1 MVIRLGG
8 VGCFAAVVMVL
19 LRAGDSAEVVV
30 GARCGVHGAVL
41 VRMGWWI
48 IVDSNLVL
56 EQFADWWYKRGW
68 LVLIRCGGG

>member
-1 MVIRLGG
+1 
-8 VGCFAAVVMVL
+8 VGCFAAGVMVL

-30 GARCGVHGAVL
+30 RARCGVHGAVL
-41 VRMGWWI
+41 VWMGWWI

-56 EQFADWWYKRGW
+56 EQFADWRYKRGW